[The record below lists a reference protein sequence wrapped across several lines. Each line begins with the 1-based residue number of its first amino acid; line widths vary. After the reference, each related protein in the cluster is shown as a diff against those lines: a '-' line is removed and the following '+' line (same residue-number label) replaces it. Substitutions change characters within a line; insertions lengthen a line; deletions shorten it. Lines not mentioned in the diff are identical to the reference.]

1 MPFEVQECA
10 FNARLLVCRPSLTLK
25 AGLPLSSKA
34 LLGTYMLPTA
44 ADSTSIHRSR
54 PLSLPCFGAGGLRC
68 VLVALEARLW
78 RRPMPGQRYRMQKQS
93 PKKHA
98 CTHSAMCS
106 EDAAFWR
113 EYTLVLL
120 YIRAKLSTR
129 LLPSMRLSCLCRQW
143 QPEQKSC
150 VFVGTL
156 GTRVGTV

>member
-1 MPFEVQECA
+1 MCSQWA
-10 FNARLLVCRPSLTLK
+10 FVSVPSQPHSQSGPTIIIKGFVGHLHATYCCRLHKPSQIQASVFAMLWRWWPSLRL
-25 AGLPLSSKA
+25 GGFGSS
-34 LLGTYMLPTA
+34 
-44 ADSTSIHRSR
+44 
-54 PLSLPCFGAGGLRC
+54 
-68 VLVALEARLW
+68 ALEEAHAWATLQDAKAK
-78 RRPMPGQRYRMQKQS
+78 PQ
-93 PKKHA
+93 KHA

-106 EDAAFWR
+106 EDAAFLE

-120 YIRAKLSTR
+120 YIHAKLSTG